1 MFDLYNNSRSASTKA
16 IVIKINPQLI
26 KPFKLLTS
34 KINKGLMYDYIPIFG
49 FNLTLFISSDN
60 KIYIAALK
68 KNIIFRQLEIFF
80 PIEKIRNA
88 IDNGKSPLF
97 DILNSE
103 NIDVSHVENSKN
115 QNLYQFFVHELILLT
130 NIGEENE

>member
-1 MFDLYNNSRSASTKA
+1 M
-16 IVIKINPQLI
+16 
-26 KPFKLLTS
+26 
-34 KINKGLMYDYIPIFG
+34 
-49 FNLTLFISSDN
+49 
-60 KIYIAALK
+60 K

-80 PIEKIRNA
+80 PVSQITKA
-88 IDNGKSPLF
+88 IDNGRSPLF
-97 DILNSE
+97 EILNSE